1 MRRLFTEQKCMFA
14 VAGMTFTVKLQRRL
28 VRVTANAS
36 RR

>member
-1 MRRLFTEQKCMFA
+1 MFA